1 MRLVSL
7 INREES
13 NGGFERLDVV
23 KKYFQRIFTILSKE
37 VREEL
42 MKLDL
47 SKDELKEI
55 KKELAFLTEK
65 NQLEFLKE
73 LTKNNE

>member
-1 MRLVSL
+1 MSL
-7 INREES
+7 ISSDEN
-13 NGGFERLDVV
+13 NGAFEKLEVV

-42 MKLDL
+42 IKLNL

-55 KKELAFLTEK
+55 KKELAYLPEEK
-65 NQLEFLKE
+65 QLEFLKE
-73 LTKNNE
+73 LIKDINK

>member
-1 MRLVSL
+1 MSL
-7 INREES
+7 IKSDEN

-65 NQLEFLKE
+65 KQLEFLKE
-73 LTKNNE
+73 LIKNNE